1 MFTVA
6 QRPLHLPFTCE
17 GRRVCPSVTF
27 SSHGPRDGPRTTPG
41 GHSRENSGGGVAL
54 HMLLWPCCGCWRQE
68 TYRYSYE
75 LRRVGASLYAML
87 HSGVA
92 MLQWQSVTKDTAG
105 PLYCCSFKLQL
116 LSWHIDVSIPTFSSV
131 QHTSPTSLK
140 HHLKHLSRARKSS
153 EITVL
158 GPASSSCIRTHR

>member
-1 MFTVA
+1 MAHVMGREPHLGGTA
-6 QRPLHLPFTCE
+6 GRLAGAGLHYVF
-17 GRRVCPSVTF
+17 F
-27 SSHGPRDGPRTTPG
+27 FM
-41 GHSRENSGGGVAL
+41 AL
-54 HMLLWPCCGCWRQE
+54 LRSCWRQE

-75 LRRVGASLYAML
+75 LRRVGASLYAMR

-116 LSWHIDVSIPTFSSV
+116 LSWHIDVTIPTFSSV
-131 QHTSPTSLK
+131 QHTSLTSLK

-158 GPASSSCIRTHR
+158 GPASSSCIRTHRSPAGVQRSHTA